1 MCHHTRCIAL
11 CLQSRPNIFDLRI
24 VTPDNLYERVV
35 EVDEALV
42 LPLGTEPNA
51 RNGAAAADNPK

>member
-1 MCHHTRCIAL
+1 VPTTLLIAS

-24 VTPDNLYERVV
+24 ATPDNLYERVV
-35 EVDEALV
+35 EVEEAV
-42 LPLGTEPNA
+42 MLPLGTEANA